1 MATTRTAGSAPRT
14 PLTTERVLVAAI
26 ALADAGGIESLS
38 MRKLAHEL
46 GYEVMSLY
54 NHVANKD
61 EVVRSIVDR
70 VVAAIDVAADE
81 ADWKRGIRR
90 TAISAREVLLGH
102 PWVLDVWWRVDSGP
116 ARLALLESLLHRL
129 HNAGLSQ
136 AVAHHGYHAVLMH
149 ILGFTVQERN
159 YPSGDADIAVL
170 AAAFLQQFPQETY
183 PNFTRHVV
191 EHVERTVTRSGF
203 EFVLDMIIDGLER
216 ADHQD

>member
-1 MATTRTAGSAPRT
+1 
-14 PLTTERVLVAAI
+14 
-26 ALADAGGIESLS
+26 
-38 MRKLAHEL
+38 
-46 GYEVMSLY
+46 
-54 NHVANKD
+54 
-61 EVVRSIVDR
+61 
-70 VVAAIDVAADE
+70 
-81 ADWKRGIRR
+81 
-90 TAISAREVLLGH
+90 
-102 PWVLDVWWRVDSGP
+102 
-116 ARLALLESLLHRL
+116 
-129 HNAGLSQ
+129 
-136 AVAHHGYHAVLMH
+136 MH